1 MVRVMLICNAG
12 MSTAMLAQK
21 INKNS
26 DGYCY
31 VEAFGEG
38 EFEEHIE
45 DFDIVLVGS
54 QIRHLIPSIKKVVN
68 NRIPVSYINPVD
80 YGMMKVDHV
89 IAQIKEILEG

>member
-38 EFEEHIE
+38 EFEE
-45 DFDIVLVGS
+45 
-54 QIRHLIPSIKKVVN
+54 LIPSIKKVVN

>member
-21 INKNS
+21 INKYS

-38 EFEEHIE
+38 EFEEQIE
-45 DFDIVLVGS
+45 DFDIVLVGP